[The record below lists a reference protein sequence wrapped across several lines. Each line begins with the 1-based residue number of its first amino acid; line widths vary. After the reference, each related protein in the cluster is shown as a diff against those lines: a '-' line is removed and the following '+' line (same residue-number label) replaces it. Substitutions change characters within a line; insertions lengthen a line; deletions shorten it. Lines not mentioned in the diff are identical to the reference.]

1 MRFVLLFLLGFLL
14 LEGCGYSIKMVSVE
28 EDRKARQNR
37 KTLEEEVARL
47 QSELQKL
54 RQEVSELQKRRA
66 DVDIRLDET
75 AMALRLIQGKIEKD
89 DHRFKELS
97 HQADDAAFRLN
108 ELTQLKTR
116 LSEQEKKW
124 DSTQKTMQSQ
134 IEAIKGISGVLQK
147 SLETLNAAVATTLD
161 DQEKKLKD
169 LSALVSELAQKI
181 PPLLNTQSAQ
191 LDELGKQFR
200 RLGQAGDIEQM
211 NRGLLEL
218 SNALNLLGEKMTAKI
233 DEQDRI
239 LNKTTKRLEALESK
253 VPPKGKRSADLPA
266 TEMNSAARAKSK

>member
-28 EDRKARQNR
+28 EDRKAQQNR
-37 KTLEEEVARL
+37 KTLDEEAARL
-47 QSELQKL
+47 QAELQKL
-54 RQEVSELQKRRA
+54 RQEVFELQKRRA

-97 HQADDAAFRLN
+97 HQVDDAAFRLN
-108 ELTQLKTR
+108 ELSQLKTR

-134 IEAIKGISGVLQK
+134 IEAIKGISGGLQK
-147 SLETLNAAVATTLD
+147 SLETLNTAVATTLD
-161 DQEKKLKD
+161 DQEKRLKD

-233 DEQDRI
+233 DEQERI

-253 VPPKGKRSADLPA
+253 VPPKGK
-266 TEMNSAARAKSK
+266 